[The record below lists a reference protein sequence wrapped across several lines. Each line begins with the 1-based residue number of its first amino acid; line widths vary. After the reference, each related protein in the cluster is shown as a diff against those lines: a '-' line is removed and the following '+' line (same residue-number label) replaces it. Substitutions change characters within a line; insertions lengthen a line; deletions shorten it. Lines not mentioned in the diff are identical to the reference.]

1 MSMGRYGYELSQY
14 RYRMEIKM
22 EIPILY
28 NNKSFRM
35 LATSKE
41 HDKQHV
47 FVLLHTTES
56 GTKTNIYPKCT
67 PGNKVLYTRYDSAK
81 TGF

>member
-14 RYRMEIKM
+14 RYRM

-41 HDKQHV
+41 LDK
-47 FVLLHTTES
+47 
-56 GTKTNIYPKCT
+56 
-67 PGNKVLYTRYDSAK
+67 
-81 TGF
+81 